1 MRTKRLALVGASLV
15 LMGGMTAACGGG
27 ASGAPDDASEKDFC
41 AAVKKTGEQGSDAD
55 KIKDAYED
63 LVEVGTPKGMPD
75 EARKGFEVFA
85 DAIDEADEDDKEA
98 PYEGDKDKEK
108 QVEAYFTYV
117 GETCS

>member
-1 MRTKRLALVGASLV
+1 MRISDWSSDVCSSDL
-15 LMGGMTAACGGG
+15 
-27 ASGAPDDASEKDFC
+27 GAPDDASEKDFC